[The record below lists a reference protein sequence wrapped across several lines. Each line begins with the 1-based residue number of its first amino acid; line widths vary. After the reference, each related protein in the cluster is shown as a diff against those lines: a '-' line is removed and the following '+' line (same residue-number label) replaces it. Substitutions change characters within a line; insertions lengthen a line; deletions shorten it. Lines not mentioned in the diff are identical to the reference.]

1 MSTEQNRQYKKTVK
15 FDGKNYWIF
24 DVKEA
29 SKDVGLDI
37 EQLPFSLRV
46 LFENVLRNGGNQ
58 EQLSAFKKWLNLKK
72 VK

>member
-1 MSTEQNRQYKKTVK
+1 MSNEQNRQYKKSVK

-29 SKDVGLDI
+29 SKDIGLDL

-46 LFENVLRNGGNQ
+46 LFENVLFFFLHILH
-58 EQLSAFKKWLNLKK
+58 QLLHRFN
-72 VK
+72 